1 MIREINTHDMD
12 DVIILLNEL
21 NPADI
26 VDKKLLAIHLENLKK
41 NSNIKI
47 YGYEHENRIV
57 GMVTLGKVE
66 GISMKCRPFAV
77 IENVVVKSTNRNK
90 GIGKKLVV
98 HAMNQANLWNCYKVI
113 LETGTKQ
120 DWKLKFYEECG
131 LVKGEK
137 TAYIKKF

>member
-21 NPADI
+21 NTADI

-47 YGYEHENRIV
+47 YGYEHENRIA

-66 GISMKCRPFAV
+66 GISMNCRQAV
-77 IENVVVKSTNRNK
+77 REYNFSNISSGYT
-90 GIGKKLVV
+90 
-98 HAMNQANLWNCYKVI
+98 
-113 LETGTKQ
+113 
-120 DWKLKFYEECG
+120 F
-131 LVKGEK
+131 
-137 TAYIKKF
+137 IK